1 MINLFFN
8 DFTFLSASLL
18 TLSGSNIPVISE
30 PGVRKLCNRLL
41 PRKTGLRANLWKN
54 KNTMIFS
61 QFSKMGLRSKQRF
74 WKIYMNVYMSIY
86 IWEKFRPKPT
96 FNSSNTVIETY
107 LICLEERLLDND
119 ISSKIF
125 IL

>member
-1 MINLFFN
+1 MINLLFN

-61 QFSKMGLRSKQRF
+61 QFSKMGLRSKDF
-74 WKIYMNVYMSIY
+74 EKY
-86 IWEKFRPKPT
+86 IWMYIWVF
-96 FNSSNTVIETY
+96 IY
-107 LICLEERLLDND
+107 ERSLDLSLHSIQATLLL
-119 ISSKIF
+119 KHTLF
-125 IL
+125 V